1 MRSPNARAV
10 LVALLL
16 EANRLVPV
24 SHLMETAWEQNP
36 PATAEHRIRRIVAAL
51 RTQVPDL
58 RKIPVTEEPGFRIVV
73 DDGQLD
79 LIAFEKALDAARRCD
94 TADGEAA
101 APEVA
106 LDV

>member
-1 MRSPNARAV
+1 M
-10 LVALLL
+10 
-16 EANRLVPV
+16 
-24 SHLMETAWEQNP
+24 
-36 PATAEHRIRRIVAAL
+36 
-51 RTQVPDL
+51 
-58 RKIPVTEEPGFRIVV
+58 TEEPGFRIVV